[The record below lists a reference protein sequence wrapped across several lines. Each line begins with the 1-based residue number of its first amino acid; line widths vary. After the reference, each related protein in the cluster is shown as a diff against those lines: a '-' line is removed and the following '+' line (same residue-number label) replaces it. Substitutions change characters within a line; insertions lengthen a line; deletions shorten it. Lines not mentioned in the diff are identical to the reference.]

1 MPASITGGADAAMGA
16 SVGAAAS
23 HAVPSPR

>member
-1 MPASITGGADAAMGA
+1 MPASITGGGRTAMGA
-16 SVGAAAS
+16 AMGAAAS

>member
-16 SVGAAAS
+16 AMGAAAS
-23 HAVPSPR
+23 RAVPSPR